1 MATTGGEN
9 THVIGVKGNFD
20 DAQTGVKRL
29 FASQEFREKMNAMGM
44 LPSSANSINFG
55 RLAPQIVYYF
65 NAYMQLVQKHA
76 IRMGQ
81 SVNFV
86 VPTGNFGDI
95 LAGYYAKRMGL
106 PVARLL
112 CASNRNNVLT
122 DFFADGTYYTHRA
135 FFQTMSPSMD
145 ILISSNLERLL
156 FESTDRDPA
165 LVRQWMALLSSEG
178 GSFSIG
184 AQRLKELKK
193 TFWAGYADDFMTS
206 GEIKRVFERFHY
218 LMDPHT
224 AVASYVLKQY
234 REETGDH
241 TPAVILSTA
250 SPYKFSESVLASLQ
264 GTENVKGLDA
274 FQCAEKLEELSGVP
288 VPRQIRE
295 LQTLPIRHKRVCEVS
310 GMEEALMEE
319 WK

>member
-1 MATTGGEN
+1 
-9 THVIGVKGNFD
+9 
-20 DAQTGVKRL
+20 
-29 FASQEFREKMNAMGM
+29 
-44 LPSSANSINFG
+44 
-55 RLAPQIVYYF
+55 
-65 NAYMQLVQKHA
+65 
-76 IRMGQ
+76 
-81 SVNFV
+81 
-86 VPTGNFGDI
+86 
-95 LAGYYAKRMGL
+95 
-106 PVARLL
+106 
-112 CASNRNNVLT
+112 
-122 DFFADGTYYTHRA
+122 
-135 FFQTMSPSMD
+135 
-145 ILISSNLERLL
+145 
-156 FESTDRDPA
+156 
-165 LVRQWMALLSSEG
+165 
-178 GSFSIG
+178 
-184 AQRLKELKK
+184 
-193 TFWAGYADDFMTS
+193 MTS

-264 GTENVKGLDA
+264 GAENVKGLDA